1 MVHRVG
7 RTARMGRSGSALI
20 FLMPHETAYVDFLRV
35 RKVHLSPL
43 LSRSGAHHIISPF
56 QYHKPPCPDHLQVC
70 GELDFLLMI
79 YLPFSLHVCKVRV
92 EDLGFDSEVLQAP

>member
-35 RKVHLSPL
+35 RKVLLSPL
-43 LSRSGAHHIISPF
+43 TTLPPPHLRCCSESASSSP
-56 QYHKPPCPDHLQVC
+56 
-70 GELDFLLMI
+70 
-79 YLPFSLHVCKVRV
+79 YL
-92 EDLGFDSEVLQAP
+92 